1 MMGIRKYCMAL
12 YSINHGESESRTL
25 PKLEFSSPL
34 KLTKNITIQHFSLI
48 FPNYF
53 HKAQR
58 AAPVR
63 KHTKS
68 FYNHLFQS
76 SGVYWLGAP
85 EPAFQYSASQISAS
99 CHSHSMISPEILLT
113 GLHLETFMGQ
123 SESDAARAHCCRRCN
138 RY

>member
-1 MMGIRKYCMAL
+1 MLSGCRTTIELSSLVSSSTCSSQESSCSTSRSDSSFSDAIYAIWNKCVAGRFK
-12 YSINHGESESRTL
+12 INRSHDD
-25 PKLEFSSPL
+25 KI
-34 KLTKNITIQHFSLI
+34 LTH
-48 FPNYF
+48 
-53 HKAQR
+53 
-58 AAPVR
+58 
-63 KHTKS
+63 
-68 FYNHLFQS
+68 HLFQS

-138 RY
+138 RC